1 MDDADLLA
9 LIATLVDGED
19 RVSATR
25 RAAAELGADEMIV
38 LSLDPGTDAYLPVR
52 GSRKTLPGGVE
63 WQTFLAGLGRFPV
76 QHGRL
81 PALKEGEPIAA
92 IACSNAGT
100 AVVLLGGVVEHALV
114 ARLCSMLPLFGVVL
128 RSQQALAIAQGELA
142 ASRYE
147 LKQSAALMKSLDET
161 RRQHDRTLIELDAQA
176 HSLSSARARAED
188 ATVAKDRFLAM
199 LGHEL
204 RNPLSPIVTAL
215 ELVRHR
221 GLWSPEHDIMQRQVR
236 HLLRL
241 VDDLLDIARITGD
254 KLVLARE
261 NLEMSAV
268 LELALE
274 MSSPLLEHRRHHI
287 DARVPASGLYVFG
300 DKARLAQ
307 VFSNLITNAAKYS
320 NPGAPITI
328 TAQRCDDVVRVE
340 VADQGIGIDG
350 QMLEAVFE
358 MFEQQQRGLDRSEGG
373 LGLGLAIVRN
383 LVVQHG
389 GRVEALSEGHG
400 HGSRFVVQ
408 LPATTTAPFDTSSTN
423 VQAAAQGRLR
433 GAVLVVDDNADA
445 ASTLASV
452 LRYAGFDVR
461 TAKDGLSAL
470 RIAAEFRPDAAL
482 LDIGLPVMDGYE
494 LARRLRAEYQAG
506 IRLVAI
512 TGYGRESDRLLA
524 QTAGFEAH
532 LVKPVDWAVLE
543 RTLLDLLGQGTEA
556 VKSPAAEQPL
566 VAAPAAVLPR
576 NG

>member
-1 MDDADLLA
+1 MVENDLLA
-9 LIATLVDGED
+9 LIATLVDGD
-19 RVSATR
+19 RVAATR
-25 RAAAELGADEMIV
+25 KVAAALGADEVIV
-38 LSLDPGTDAYLPVR
+38 LSRDPGTGAYLPVP

-63 WQTFLAGLGRFPV
+63 WRQLLTGLARGGV
-76 QHGRL
+76 QRAQL
-81 PALKEGEPIAA
+81 PALEDRQPVAA
-92 IACSNAGT
+92 TACSNEDT
-100 AVVLLGGVVEHALV
+100 AIVLLGAEVEEALL
-114 ARLCSMLPLFGVVL
+114 ARLCAILPLFGVVL

-176 HSLSSARARAED
+176 DSLSSARARAEE

-215 ELVRHR
+215 ELIRHR

-261 NLEMSAV
+261 NVELSAV
-268 LELALE
+268 VELALE
-274 MSSPLLEHRRHHI
+274 MASPLLEQGRHPI
-287 DARVPASGLYVFG
+287 DVRVPAGGLGVFG

-320 NPGAPITI
+320 DKGAPITI
-328 TAQRCDDVVRVE
+328 TAQRCDEVVRVE
-340 VADQGIGIDG
+340 VADEGIGIDR
-350 QMLEAVFE
+350 QMLEGVFE
-358 MFEQQQRGLDRSEGG
+358 MFEQQRRGLDRSQGG

-389 GRVEALSEGHG
+389 GRVWALSEGHG
-400 HGSRFVVQ
+400 HGSRFVVE
-408 LPATTTAPFDTSSTN
+408 LPASHSAPGDTGSTGAE
-423 VQAAAQGRLR
+423 VAASGLVH
-433 GAVLVVDDNADA
+433 GSVLVVDDNADA

-452 LRYAGFDVR
+452 LRYAGFNVR
-461 TAKDGLSAL
+461 TANDGLSAL
-470 RIAAEFRPDAAL
+470 RIASEFHPDAAL

-494 LARRLRAEYQAG
+494 LARRLRVEYKAD

-512 TGYGRESDRLLA
+512 TGYGRDGDRLLA
-524 QTAGFEAH
+524 KAAGFDAH
-532 LVKPVDWAVLE
+532 LVKPVDCVAVE
-543 RTLLDLLGQGTEA
+543 RTLLALLGT
-556 VKSPAAEQPL
+556 AADPKDD
-566 VAAPAAVLPR
+566 
-576 NG
+576 GS